1 MIQAA
6 EKNSLL
12 FYYCFFLTFPF
23 SVLGWVELRKMIRL
37 FLHEKIEGW
46 EYEALGYST
55 VVDCR
60 EYVDGAGVAHA

>member
-1 MIQAA
+1 M
-6 EKNSLL
+6 
-12 FYYCFFLTFPF
+12 
-23 SVLGWVELRKMIRL
+23 LGWVELRKMIRL